1 MTQTAL
7 ATFVDPMNRM
17 RVEATTGSGF
27 TVAFD
32 APPEGEE
39 RTGPGPREVVLA
51 ALAGCTSMD
60 VASILRKKR
69 QEARTYRLT
78 VTAEE
83 RTEEHPHVFTRIVV
97 EHAVT
102 GDVTAEAL
110 ARAIELS
117 ATRYCPVSA
126 MLSGVVPIEHRYR
139 LRRDGAEE
147 DETGI
152 AAFTGPPD

>member
-1 MTQTAL
+1 MSQTAL
-7 ATFVDPMNRM
+7 ATFVDPAARM
-17 RVEATTGSGF
+17 RVEATTGTGF
-27 TVAFD
+27 TVVMD
-32 APPEGEE
+32 APPEGQE

-69 QEARTYRLT
+69 QEAATYRIA
-78 VTAEE
+78 VSAEE
-83 RTEEHPHVFTRIVV
+83 REDEQPHVFTRIVI

-102 GDVTAEAL
+102 GAVSAEAL

-126 MLSGVVPIEHRYR
+126 MLSATVRIEHRYR
-139 LRRDGAEE
+139 LRRDGEE
-147 DETGI
+147 EEIGLVVV
-152 AAFTGPPD
+152 TGPEES